1 MFVLVPEA
9 ARAMPSTRMR
19 NPRPSH
25 VRRKAFSLGFCCWS
39 CESAFGESREG
50 FSMGDLRITV
60 ALGLFL
66 FFFLSFFEEE
76 EEEEEPKPRAFSVE
90 DLGEEGLLPSLSLS
104 SSASCF
110 SADASDL
117 TATAEV
123 ILLFVVVVV
132 ELLEMEI
139 GEIEGERRE

>member
-1 MFVLVPEA
+1 
-9 ARAMPSTRMR
+9 
-19 NPRPSH
+19 
-25 VRRKAFSLGFCCWS
+25 
-39 CESAFGESREG
+39 
-50 FSMGDLRITV
+50 MGDLRITV

-139 GEIEGERRE
+139 GEIENRVLGFLFFLGRRCRRNGLQAPSFLINLCYLLLGFVVCMAAESNPGEWMRMWSC

>member
-39 CESAFGESREG
+39 WESAFGESREG

-66 FFFLSFFEEE
+66 FFFLSFF
-76 EEEEEPKPRAFSVE
+76 EEEEPKPRAFSVE

-117 TATAEV
+117 FFF
-123 ILLFVVVVV
+123 LL
-132 ELLEMEI
+132 LLLLSCWKWRL
-139 GEIEGERRE
+139 ER